1 MATCP
6 LQAAATWQ
14 GDNTGVVGCHG
25 IAPRIPYPVKNA
37 FGEPNCWDRKNLKK
51 KERSN
56 PRSVPH
62 LSLSED
68 TYQLKSTSKL
78 EVAKSYLHR
87 GRTSTQILS
96 SLKPPQE
103 EEQQEAATEEMDP
116 VSPSTPDYSS
126 KEAEEEKIIK
136 VEKKG
141 FVGQVQSFFAWIG
154 AWPSI
159 PSKVS
164 IICYFFTQVSCHG
177 GFQFPKIKKDDS
189 NVVSGVNYG
198 DASYLSWFRSSSM
211 M

>member
-6 LQAAATWQ
+6 LQAAAAWQ

-25 IAPRIPYPVKNA
+25 IASRIPYPVKNA
-37 FGEPNCWDRKNLKK
+37 FGEPNCWDRKNMKR
-51 KERSN
+51 KERRN

-78 EVAKSYLHR
+78 EVAKPYLHR
-87 GRTSTQILS
+87 GRTSTQIFS

-103 EEQQEAATEEMDP
+103 EEQEEKEATEEMDP
-116 VSPSTPDYSS
+116 VSPSTPEYTS
-126 KEAEEEKIIK
+126 KEAEDEKIIR

-164 IICYFFTQVSCHG
+164 IICYFCTQVSCHG
-177 GFQFPKIKKDDS
+177 GFEFPK
-189 NVVSGVNYG
+189 
-198 DASYLSWFRSSSM
+198 RTR
-211 M
+211 